1 MRLSRWLPL
10 AICLVAVAGFSGE
23 AFSSQHTGRLLT
35 PWVQWLSPLIG
46 GGSVAA
52 WNAVLRKTLH
62 VFVSGALA
70 LCWYRALAWDDDGR
84 RSSPVMAALSF
95 AAIAMAFLLT
105 VAIGGIDEVHQRFV
119 PSRTGQV
126 SDVMLDG
133 MGAALALLCG
143 RGLVRARIAPARRQS
158 EIDGCPDRG

>member
-10 AICLVAVAGFSGE
+10 AICLVAVTGFSGE
-23 AFSSQHTGRLLT
+23 AFSSQHSARLIT

-52 WNAVLRKTLH
+52 WNAGLRKTLH
-62 VFVSGALA
+62 VLVYGALA
-70 LCWYRALAWDDDGR
+70 LCWYRALAWDDGGR
-84 RSSPVMAALSF
+84 RSSSVMAALSS

-105 VAIGGIDEVHQRFV
+105 VAIGGMDEVHQRFV

-133 MGAALALLCG
+133 MGAALALLCR
-143 RGLVRARIAPARRQS
+143 RGLVRAGVSSTRRRS
-158 EIDGCPDRG
+158 EMDVCPERG